1 MLVERKALYNA
12 GDVVTFKLNNGDE
25 MIASFI
31 SMDEHCYVVSQPV
44 MVCPA
49 MPWRDHRTLSGPSML
64 HAVSTADRMRMSLA
78 RSQVQMHGHT
88 SGDFQ
93 NQYST
98 FIYG

>member
-44 MVCPA
+44 MV
-49 MPWRDHRTLSGPSML
+49 SGPSML